1 MRPSA
6 THRLVAADLR
16 RQRALAE
23 VLAGLAEAGV
33 DALVIKGAAL
43 AFLVYEEPHTRPR
56 CDADLLIRS
65 EHVEAAERV
74 LLASGYNRQIEPD
87 ATVISGQRH
96 YAPPRP
102 SADAIDLHWRVVNPL
117 VFGDVLPFSE
127 AWARSIP
134 VPALGTAARTL
145 APHDALLLA
154 CIHRVAHHGDS
165 AELKWLQDI
174 DRLVALLARMGP
186 ESGRAFAREAARTRT
201 RSVCVRSLELA
212 QSLCG
217 TRVDDLIAELQT
229 GTHDVEPSAAFVGSR
244 LALAGIVGSDLRH
257 ADWRGRA
264 RILREHLFPSREY
277 MRARYPRWPSA
288 LMPAAYAFRIMRGA
302 PAWFRRGGQP
312 APGS

>member
-6 THRLVAADLR
+6 AHRLVAADLR

-23 VLAGLAEAGV
+23 VLAGLAEAEV
-33 DALVIKGAAL
+33 DVLVIKGAAL
-43 AFLVYEEPHTRPR
+43 AFLVYDEPHTRPR
-56 CDADLLIRS
+56 CDADLLIRT
-65 EHVEAAERV
+65 EQVDAAEGV
-74 LLASGYNRQIEPD
+74 LLASGYTRQLEPD
-87 ATVISGQRH
+87 ATVVSAQRH
-96 YAPPRP
+96 YAPPRR

-117 VFGDVLPFSE
+117 VFGEVLPFGE

-174 DRLVALLARMGP
+174 DRLVSLLARMSP

-212 QSLCG
+212 QELCHAQ
-217 TRVDDLIAELQT
+217 VDGLIAALEA
-229 GTHDVEPSAAFVGSR
+229 GAHEVEPSAAFVGGP
-244 LALAGIVGSDLRH
+244 LALAAIAGSDLRH
-257 ADWRGRA
+257 AGWRDRA
-264 RILREHLFPSREY
+264 RILREHLFPSRAY
-277 MRARYPRWPSA
+277 MRARYPGWPSA
-288 LMPAAYAFRIMRGA
+288 LMPAAYAFRILRGA
-302 PAWFRRGGQP
+302 PAWLRKGETSR
-312 APGS
+312 

>member
-23 VLAGLAEAGV
+23 VLGRLAEAGV

-43 AFLVYEEPHTRPR
+43 AFLVYDQPHTRPR
-56 CDADLLIRS
+56 CDADLLIRT
-65 EHVEAAERV
+65 EQVDAAERV
-74 LLASGYNRQIEPD
+74 ILGAGYARQLEPD
-87 ATVISGQRH
+87 ASVASGQRH
-96 YAPPRP
+96 YSPPKP

-117 VFGDVLPFSE
+117 VFGEVLPFRE

-134 VPALGTAARTL
+134 VPALGAAARTL

-165 AELKWLQDI
+165 PELKWLHDI
-174 DRLVALLARMGP
+174 DRLVSLIARLGP
-186 ESGRAFAREAARTRT
+186 ESGRVFAREAARTRT

-212 QSLCG
+212 RELCH
-217 TRVDDLIAELQT
+217 THVDDLVALLET
-229 GTHDVEPSAAFVGSR
+229 GTDDVEPSAAFVGGR
-244 LALAGIVGSDLRH
+244 LAFAGIVSSDLRH
-257 ADWRGRA
+257 AGWQDRA
-264 RILREHLFPSREY
+264 RILREHLFPSRAY

-288 LMPAAYAFRIMRGA
+288 FLPAAYAFRIMRGA
-302 PAWFRRGGQP
+302 PAWFRKGETSR
-312 APGS
+312 